1 MQVFPPNLDYLV
13 SGIQLQKNSY
23 EQDEKRD

>member
-1 MQVFPPNLDYLV
+1 MQVFSPNLDYLI
-13 SGIQLQKNSY
+13 SGIQLQKDSY